1 MYGNLID
8 FRAYAT
14 ERGNNAPTAASDAD
28 ATAALVR
35 ASDYIRTRYVIRFVS
50 EYDDTIP
57 EVAEATYIA
66 AQRELATPGFWSKT
80 YTPGEAKT
88 LVQVDVIRWQPND
101 RVGKGAYGADLVVP
115 VDGMIEALLGRYAGS
130 NIPAHFVV

>member
-8 FRAYAT
+8 FRAYAAA
-14 ERGNNAPTAASDAD
+14 RGNQAPIAATDVD
-28 ATAALVR
+28 ATAALMR
-35 ASDYIRTRYVIRFVS
+35 ASDYIRTRYVIRFVTA
-50 EYDDTIP
+50 DDTIP

-66 AQRELATPGFWSKT
+66 AQRELATPGFWSRT

-88 LVQVDVIRWQPND
+88 LVQVDAIHWQPND
-101 RVGKGAYGADLVVP
+101 RVGAGVYGADLVVP
-115 VDGMIEALLGRYAGS
+115 VDGMIEALLARYTGS

>member
-14 ERGNNAPTAASDAD
+14 ARGNAAPTAATDPD

-50 EYDDTIP
+50 ADDTIP

-66 AQRELATPGFWSKT
+66 AQRELDAPGFWSKT

-88 LVQVDVIRWQPND
+88 LVQVDTIQWQPNE
-101 RVGKGAYGADLVVP
+101 RVGRSVYGADLVVP
-115 VDGMIEALLGRYAGS
+115 VDAMIEALLGRYSGS
-130 NIPAHFVV
+130 SIPAHFVA

>member
-1 MYGNLID
+1 MYGTLAA

-14 ERGNNAPTAASDAD
+14 ERGNAAPTAASDAD

-35 ASDYIRTRYVIRFVS
+35 ASDYIRTRYVIRFIAGFDS
-50 EYDDTIP
+50 TLA
-57 EVAEATYIA
+57 EVEEATYIA

-88 LVQVDVIRWQPND
+88 LVQVDSIQWQPND
-101 RVGKGAYGADLVVP
+101 RVGKGVYGADLVVP
-115 VDGMIEALLGRYAGS
+115 VDAMIDALLARYAGS
-130 NIPAHFVV
+130 TIPAHFVV